1 MNCIKLK
8 QKLTAVGVL
17 LTGLIGDVSAAAN
30 DSFNPDLA
38 KGQENM
44 MSLQYADKA
53 KWVLDTLY
61 AFINWAAVAA
71 LLILVAKFLLGGW
84 DSIEAEIRSRR
95 AMMMIIIV
103 IIGLKLGL
111 MIINLVLG
119 W

>member
-1 MNCIKLK
+1 MTKLK
-8 QKLTAVGVL
+8 TKIIQVGL
-17 LTGLIGDVSAAAN
+17 GLTGLIGNVSAAAN

-38 KGQENM
+38 QGQQNL

-53 KWVLDTLY
+53 KWILDTLY
-61 AFINWAAVAA
+61 AFINWAAIAA

-95 AMMMIIIV
+95 AMMMIILV
-103 IIGLKLGL
+103 IIGLKIGL
-111 MIINLVLG
+111 MIINLVLS